1 MVATPRRRNVG
12 PKKRGGAKRHSKR
25 RRPKAAPAEGL
36 SAVLLIDEWGGGAHE
51 QVCQVVRI
59 GAAPQKPSLPKRVAA
74 SVGRRRF
81 RASAATCRAFAAVGH
96 PTRAKL
102 LGKLVEGPATY
113 RALQTATKLA
123 AGPLYHHINQ
133 LRLTGL
139 ILPKP
144 RDLYEL
150 TRGGR
155 NLVVTMA
162 ALEPLLRDSRRRP
175 VGA

>member
-1 MVATPRRRNVG
+1 MVVTLRRPKAG
-12 PKKRGGAKRHSKR
+12 PGKRGGRKRPSKR
-25 RRPKAAPAEGL
+25 RRSRATPAEGL
-36 SAVLLIDEWGGGAHE
+36 SAVLLIDEWGGGSHE
-51 QVCQVVRI
+51 QVCQVARI
-59 GAAPQKPSLPKRVAA
+59 GASPQKPSLPKRVAA

-81 RASAATCRAFAAVGH
+81 RASAATCRVFAAAGH

-102 LGKLVEGPATY
+102 LGKLIEGPATY

-123 AGPLYHHINQ
+123 AGPLYHHIQQ
-133 LRLTGL
+133 LRLAGL
-139 ILPKP
+139 ILPKQ

-155 NLVVTMA
+155 NLVVVMA
-162 ALEPLLRDSRRRP
+162 ALEPLLRDGRRRP

>member
-1 MVATPRRRNVG
+1 MVATPRRRKAG
-12 PKKRGGAKRHSKR
+12 ARKRSGLKRPVKR
-25 RRPKAAPAEGL
+25 RRPKATPAEGV

-51 QVCQVVRI
+51 QVCQLVRI
-59 GAAPQKPSLPKRVAA
+59 GASPQKPSLPKRVAA

-81 RASAATCRAFAAVGH
+81 RASAATCRVFAAAGH

-102 LGKLVEGPATY
+102 LGKLVDGPATY

-133 LRLTGL
+133 LRLAGL
-139 ILPKP
+139 ILPKQ

-155 NLVVTMA
+155 NLVAAMA
-162 ALEPLLRDSRRRP
+162 ALEPLLRDGRRRP